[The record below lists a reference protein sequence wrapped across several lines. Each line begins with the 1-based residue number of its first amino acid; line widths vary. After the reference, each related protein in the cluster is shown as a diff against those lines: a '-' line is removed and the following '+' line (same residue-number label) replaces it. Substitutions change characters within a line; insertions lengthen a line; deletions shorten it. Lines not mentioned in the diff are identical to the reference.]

1 MYLLQ
6 KELLSEMGYIH
17 YEISNWSKPKM
28 QSNHNLRYWSG
39 NNYIGVGAGAH
50 SYFNN
55 RRFSNIKSPKKYIE
69 KMISRNISQ
78 SNNFFKEMS
87 NIGIIHEQEILSSKD
102 ILFDRIMLN
111 LRLIKGIKH
120 KDINKEFNIN
130 FSRKFKYLLSELVD
144 LELIEEN
151 SKITKLTDKGI
162 LLSNEIILK
171 FFQEISKPLPLKI
184 M

>member
-1 MYLLQ
+1 
-6 KELLSEMGYIH
+6 
-17 YEISNWSKPKM
+17 
-28 QSNHNLRYWSG
+28 
-39 NNYIGVGAGAH
+39 
-50 SYFNN
+50 
-55 RRFSNIKSPKKYIE
+55 
-69 KMISRNISQ
+69 
-78 SNNFFKEMS
+78 
-87 NIGIIHEQEILSSKD
+87 
-102 ILFDRIMLN
+102 MLN